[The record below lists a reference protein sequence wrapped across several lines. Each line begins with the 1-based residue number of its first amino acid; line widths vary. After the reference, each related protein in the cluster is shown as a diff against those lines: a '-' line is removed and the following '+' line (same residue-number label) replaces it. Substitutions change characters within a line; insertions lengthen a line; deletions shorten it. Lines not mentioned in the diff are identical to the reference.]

1 MRTKVTLVLLFLNVA
16 LFFFIFYLRPQWA
29 TEERLK
35 EARRHVLGPETINI
49 QSLEIATGGRTVRLV
64 KRGEAWALTQPFD
77 WPANPFAV
85 SRILTTLQNLQHET
99 SFAVAD
105 LAKNGQSLANYGLEK
120 PSLTVTFTTGLAQ
133 PATPGV
139 ELPRTT
145 LRLGDTTKDGNRLYV
160 LSPDRTRVHVVDRSL
175 AESLALPPEQLR
187 SDALFTIAVFEVRS
201 FNLRTAAPANLPI
214 RLRHEGNN
222 WAFETPIVAR
232 ADKAATELAINL
244 LHALRVRSF
253 VDTTPP
259 PELSPATSRTLSLTL
274 EGNNRRETLI
284 LGGAV
289 PPVAP
294 APGQPAPT
302 TADYYG
308 QMDGSSVFFTVA
320 MPTTPTDL
328 VDVLRNAQTKLRDR
342 RVLDFDPRAVTAVTL
357 RTPNSP
363 ELVLQRLETTATTG
377 EATPWQIVRR
387 DGAQAPLTQPADAD
401 AVKRLLEKLS
411 QLSAQEFLTEVPT
424 SADLEGWGFNSP
436 QREVT
441 LALAGAPSPA
451 APALPPRRSTS
462 LKIGVG
468 TERGP
473 SANAFDGDHYYRV
486 DAEILRD
493 LPVEVR
499 AWRDRHLRELP
510 AGARITSLKL
520 TDLASKTVLFEKELA
535 PASAPIAPVAPAD
548 AAPTGDAALK
558 PLLDQL
564 RSLRARA
571 FVADRFT
578 PTITFDG
585 AERPWKYQLDVTV
598 ALVGGAGTQS
608 STYTLLFSD
617 RSGGSTQF
625 AGAQDL
631 DAVFE
636 IEQPLLDAL
645 WKLTYGPQDPGPAA
659 ATPAPTSA
667 PAAASSTQPPPT
679 AAAQPQPPAAQP
691 APVTAQPAPVAPATA
706 EGKANP

>member
-35 EARRHVLGPETINI
+35 EARRRVLGPESVNI

-64 KRGEAWALTQPFD
+64 KRGETWALTQPFD
-77 WPANPFAV
+77 WPANPYAV
-85 SRILTTLQNLQHET
+85 NRILITLQNLQHET

-133 PATPGV
+133 PATPGP

-145 LRLGDTTKDGNRLYV
+145 LSLGDITKDGNRLYV
-160 LSPDRTRVHVVDRSL
+160 LSPDRTRVHVVDRTL
-175 AESLALPPEQLR
+175 AESLALPAEQLR
-187 SDALFTIAVFEVRS
+187 SDALFTMPVFEVRS
-201 FNLRTAAPANLPI
+201 FNLQTAAPANLRI
-214 RLRHEGNN
+214 RLRHDGNR

-232 ADKAATELAINL
+232 ASKTATELAISSLNN
-244 LHALRVRSF
+244 LRVHSF
-253 VDTTPP
+253 VDATPP
-259 PELSPATSRTLSLTL
+259 PELSPATNRALSLTL

-289 PPVAP
+289 GPTTA
-294 APGQPAPT
+294 ATGQPAST
-302 TADYYG
+302 DVEYYG
-308 QMDGSSVFFTVA
+308 QIEGKSVFFTVA
-320 MPTTPTDL
+320 IPTIPTDL
-328 VDVLRNAQTKLRDR
+328 LNILRNAQKALRER
-342 RVLDFDPRAVTAVTL
+342 RVLDFDARAVTAITL
-357 RTPNSP
+357 RAPNSP

-377 EATPWQIVRR
+377 ETPPWQIVRR
-387 DGAQAPLTQPADAD
+387 DGTQAPLTQPADVG
-401 AVKRLLEKLS
+401 AVQRLLEKLG
-411 QLSAQEFLTEVPT
+411 QLSAQEFQSDAPT
-424 SADLEGWGFNSP
+424 SADLEKWGFNNP
-436 QREVT
+436 QREI
-441 LALAGAPSPA
+441 ALTVAGTPFSPGA
-451 APALPPRRSTS
+451 SPLSPLNPPLSTS

-468 TERGP
+468 AERGP
-473 SANAFDGDHYYRV
+473 SAYALDGSGYVYQV

-499 AWRDRHLRELP
+499 AWRDRRLRELP
-510 AGARITSLKL
+510 AGAQITALKL
-520 TDLASKTVLFEKELA
+520 TDIASKAVLFEKTLA
-535 PASAPIAPVAPAD
+535 PATAAPTD
-548 AAPTGDAALK
+548 AATTGDAALK

-564 RSLRARA
+564 RTLRAKA
-571 FVADRFT
+571 FVTERFT
-578 PTITFDG
+578 PTVTIDG

-608 STYTLLFSD
+608 STYTLFFSD
-617 RSGGSTQF
+617 RIGGGTQI

-659 ATPAPTSA
+659 APTTTTPLPTS
-667 PAAASSTQPPPT
+667 QPPPSPT
-679 AAAQPQPPAAQP
+679 PPPPTPQPTPAAAQP
-691 APVTAQPAPVAPATA
+691 APVTPSAAQ
-706 EGKANP
+706 GKASP

>member
-35 EARRHVLGPETINI
+35 EARRRVLGPESVNI
-49 QSLEIATGGRTVRLV
+49 QSIEIAAGGRTVRLV
-64 KRGEAWALTQPFD
+64 KRGEAWALAQPFD
-77 WPANPFAV
+77 WPANLFAV
-85 SRILTTLQNLQHET
+85 NRILTTLQDLKHET
-99 SFAVAD
+99 SFAVAE
-105 LAKNGQSLANYGLEK
+105 LAKNGQSLADYGLEK

-133 PATPGV
+133 PAAPGQ

-145 LRLGDTTKDGNRLYV
+145 LCLGDTTKDGSRLYV

-175 AESLALPPEQLR
+175 AESLALPAEQLR
-187 SDALFTIAVFEVRS
+187 SDALFTIPVFEVRS
-201 FNLRTAAPANLPI
+201 FNLQTAAPANLRI
-214 RLRHEGNN
+214 RLRRDGNR

-232 ADKAATELAINL
+232 ASKAATELAINSL
-244 LHALRVRSF
+244 NGLRVRTF
-253 VDTTPP
+253 VATLP

-274 EGNNRRETLI
+274 EGNNRRETLV

-289 PPVAP
+289 PLAAP
-294 APGQPAPT
+294 APAQPAPT

-320 MPTTPTDL
+320 MPTDL
-328 VDVLRNAQTKLRDR
+328 VNTLRNAQTELRER

-357 RTPNSP
+357 RAPNSP

-377 EATPWQIVRR
+377 EATLWQIVRR
-387 DGAQAPLTQPADAD
+387 DGTQAPLTQPADAD

-441 LALAGAPSPA
+441 LALAGAPSPP
-451 APALPPRRSTS
+451 APALPPRRSAS

-520 TDLASKTVLFEKELA
+520 TDLASKTALFEKELA
-535 PASAPIAPVAPAD
+535 PASAPVAPA
-548 AAPTGDAALK
+548 APAGVAPTGDTALK

-578 PTITFDG
+578 PTITVDG

-608 STYTLLFSD
+608 STYTLLLSD
-617 RSGGSTQF
+617 RIGGGTQI

-645 WKLTYGPQDPGPAA
+645 WKLTYGPHDPGPAA
-659 ATPAPTSA
+659 ATPAPTPA
-667 PAAASSTQPPPT
+667 PATPSLTPQAAPPT
-679 AAAQPQPPAAQP
+679 SPTPAAQP
-691 APVTAQPAPVAPATA
+691 TTPTAQPASAAPATA
-706 EGKANP
+706 EGKTNP